1 MNWNWLH
8 SIWDSIPM
16 MITCLFFFIGIIS
29 TALPVLPGNV
39 IVWLGILVH
48 ILWVPEHSVSWTF
61 FAIATFFMLLAQVL
75 DLAASYY
82 GARIFGSSWR
92 GGVGALAGIFIGIF
106 ILGPII
112 TPILGIILGPIF
124 GAIAGEMLG
133 GAEWKTAQ
141 KAGTG
146 TLIGGI
152 VAFLAKIIIAIGTV
166 AAFFFY
172 KV

>member
-1 MNWNWLH
+1 MNWDWLQP
-8 SIWDSIPM
+8 IWDSLPM
-16 MITCLFFFIGIIS
+16 TITCLFFFVGIIS
-29 TALPVLPGNV
+29 TALPILPGNV
-39 IVWLGILVH
+39 IVWLGILIH

-61 FAIATFFMLLAQVL
+61 FAVATFLMILAQVL

-82 GARIFGSSWR
+82 GARIFGASWR

-106 ILGPII
+106 ILGPILPVI
-112 TPILGIILGPIF
+112 GLIIGPIV

-141 KAGTG
+141 KAGVG
-146 TLIGGI
+146 TIVGGLA
-152 VAFLAKIIIAIGTV
+152 AFLAKIFIALGTI

-172 KV
+172 KA